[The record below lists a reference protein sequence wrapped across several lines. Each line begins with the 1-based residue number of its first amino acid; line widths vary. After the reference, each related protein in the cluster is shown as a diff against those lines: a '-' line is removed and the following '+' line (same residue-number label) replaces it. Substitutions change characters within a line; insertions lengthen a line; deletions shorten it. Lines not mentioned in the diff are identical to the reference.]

1 MNETIRTTLNGQP
14 VVIRFTELTVDD
26 GTVTL
31 KGRIEDEPPQQAPYV
46 GVTLPPEDL
55 GADRPRIRSY
65 VLASALVRLFSD
77 GEMVTAAV
85 THCTDRAWRVL
96 NLELGACWIPR
107 NILRWSEIAG
117 QFCVVESDWEPRW
130 VTPTPGLDH
139 YPQLFDPD
147 ALIPELQLHA

>member
-31 KGRIEDEPPQQAPYV
+31 KGRIEDESPQQAPYV
-46 GVTLPPEDL
+46 GVALPPEDL

-117 QFCVVESDWEPRW
+117 QFCVVESDWEPHW

>member
-1 MNETIRTTLNGQP
+1 MNELIRMTLNGRT
-14 VVIRFTELTVDD
+14 VMARVTEMTINGNEIVM
-26 GTVTL
+26 
-31 KGRIEDEPPQQAPYV
+31 KYAIQDEPPRQAPYV
-46 GVTLPPEDL
+46 GVVLPPDDL
-55 GADRPRIRSY
+55 GAERPRIRSY

-130 VTPTPGLDH
+130 VTPTSGLDH

>member
-14 VVIRFTELTVDD
+14 VVIRFTELTVDG

-31 KGRIEDEPPQQAPYV
+31 KGRIEDEPTRQVPYCGTV
-46 GVTLPPEDL
+46 PPPDDL
-55 GADRPRIRSY
+55 GAERPRIRSY
-65 VLASALVRLFSD
+65 VLASALVRLFYG

-96 NLELGACWIPR
+96 NLKHGACWIPR
-107 NILRWSEIAG
+107 NVLRWSEIAG
-117 QFCVVESDWEPRW
+117 EFCVVEQDWEPTW
-130 VTPTPGLDH
+130 CTPTPGLDH

>member
-31 KGRIEDEPPQQAPYV
+31 KGRIEGEPIQQAPYV
-46 GVTLPPEDL
+46 GVTPPPEDL
-55 GADRPRIRSY
+55 GTDRPRIRSY

-130 VTPTPGLDH
+130 VAPTPGLDH

-147 ALIPELQLHA
+147 ALIPELQLHT

>member
-31 KGRIEDEPPQQAPYV
+31 TGRIEDEPIQQAPYV
-46 GVTLPPEDL
+46 GVALPPEDL
-55 GADRPRIRSY
+55 GTDRPRIRSY

-117 QFCVVESDWEPRW
+117 QFCVVESDWEPHW

-147 ALIPELQLHA
+147 ALIPELQLH